1 MIAHLRQV
9 EPMPANTGEVVRGF
23 DKVLIPELN
32 TGQLLSLVRDK
43 YLVDAVGC
51 NKVEGQ
57 PILAEELE
65 RAILEVLGDE

>member
-1 MIAHLRQV
+1 
-9 EPMPANTGEVVRGF
+9 MPANTGEVVRSF

-43 YLVDAVGC
+43 FLVDAVGY

-65 RAILEVLGDE
+65 RAILEAIGDE